1 MINIGIVTDTTW
13 DNYIQIFNK
22 LKKINSE
29 YYRLHAI
36 YGKTLELINICSN
49 KNYLTLIRHYSD
61 NLSKTI
67 YNMLKICDLWIIFTN
82 YIEYN
87 TSTRLVIE
95 KCDEYNIKY
104 LIISEYDRE
113 FLYSSFKYDHTLSF
127 KKNLNQITKKNDI
140 NITEF
145 NLDVYN
151 LLYLNK
157 YHINIQLP
165 PDIRNKLK
173 DSYDSI
179 YKKKQ
184 DKSIK
189 LLYDKDEIKKE
200 KQFKKTHKQAKQ
212 LEYSNNKI
220 KYYKQI
226 NN

>member
-1 MINIGIVTDTTW
+1 
-13 DNYIQIFNK
+13 
-22 LKKINSE
+22 
-29 YYRLHAI
+29 
-36 YGKTLELINICSN
+36 
-49 KNYLTLIRHYSD
+49 
-61 NLSKTI
+61 
-67 YNMLKICDLWIIFTN
+67 MLKICDLWIIFTN

-173 DSYDSI
+173 D
-179 YKKKQ
+179 
-184 DKSIK
+184 
-189 LLYDKDEIKKE
+189 
-200 KQFKKTHKQAKQ
+200 
-212 LEYSNNKI
+212 
-220 KYYKQI
+220 
-226 NN
+226 